1 MGNSHPKRRRL
12 REESLLE
19 ELLDRDGRWMR
30 DFPSRSI
37 IWPLVEHWAAENG
50 YHLVALRANRRMYQ
64 LGEEGQ
70 SFVTYLEIRQDGT
83 RVRLKSWSVASFRAR
98 AMRLFMLPPEVPI
111 DPSGWVGLR
120 YRRFICRGL
129 NSLLE
134 RCGQPPILHSQ
145 NFHLA
150 DLDATTLILGSTL
163 LWSVMLLTW
172 RSVLTVKLPPFPWR
186 LELLDAIVTP
196 MAIPAASVAAFCAV
210 VAGIHHLFIV
220 KRFGSLA
227 IKWGSLAA
235 FVTLIFGL
243 TLGLSRVTGP
253 RVLVRRVSTQC
264 FPAYDPKACA
274 TLVEALSPEQR
285 LAFAERLRELHTE
298 LVRHSVE

>member
-12 REESLLE
+12 REETLLE
-19 ELLDRDGRWMR
+19 ELLDRDGHWTRE
-30 DFPSRSI
+30 FPSRSI

-70 SFVTYLEIRQDGT
+70 SFVTYLEMRQDGT
-83 RVRLKSWSVASFRAR
+83 RVRLKAWSVASFRAR
-98 AMRLFMLPPEVPI
+98 AFRAFMLPAEVPI
-111 DPSGWVGLR
+111 DPRGWVGLR

-163 LWSVMLLTW
+163 LWSVCLLTW
-172 RSVLTVKLPPFPWR
+172 RAVLTVKLPPFPWR
-186 LELLDAIVTP
+186 LELVDAIVTP
-196 MAIPAASVAAFCAV
+196 MAVPAATMALFCAV
-210 VAGIHHLFIV
+210 VAGVHHFFVV
-220 KRFGSLA
+220 KRFAGLTV
-227 IKWGSLAA
+227 KWASLAA
-235 FVTLIFGL
+235 FLTLIFGL
-243 TLGLSRVTGP
+243 TIGLSRVTGP
-253 RVLVRRVSTQC
+253 RVLIRRVSTQC
-264 FPAYDPKACA
+264 FPTYESSACGR
-274 TLVEALSPEQR
+274 LIEALSEEQR
-285 LAFAERLRELHTE
+285 LAFAERLRTLHTE